1 MGRKSIKADKNIYFR
16 SREEAGLTR
25 AEASEAMVYVS
36 ESRIDKIENDR
47 TIVQPSD
54 VVAMASAYKKPSLC
68 NYYCTH
74 ECRIGQ
80 DTVAEIHPSNLAEL
94 SLGIFNSLNT
104 LNAQKDRLMEIAE
117 DGTIRD
123 DEAEDFIKI
132 QENLNKISI
141 TIESL
146 KLWISQ
152 AVADGKIKPLN

>member
-1 MGRKSIKADKNIYFR
+1 MGRRSTKTNKNIYFR

-25 AEASEAMVYVS
+25 AEASEAMGYVS
-36 ESRIDKIENDR
+36 ESRIDKIENER
-47 TIVQPSD
+47 TTVQPED
-54 VVAMASAYKKPSLC
+54 VVAMAEAYKKPSLC

-80 DTVAEIHPSNLAEL
+80 DTVAEVHPSSLAEL
-94 SLGIFNSLNT
+94 SLGIFNSLNA
-104 LNAQKDRLMEIAE
+104 LDAQKTRLMEIAE

-123 DEAEDFIKI
+123 DEAEDFAAI
-132 QENLNKISI
+132 QENLNKISN

-152 AVADGKIKPLN
+152 AVADGKIKPL

>member
-1 MGRKSIKADKNIYFR
+1 MKW
-16 SREEAGLTR
+16 SRAK
-25 AEASEAMVYVS
+25 ASEMLECIS
-36 ESRIDKIENDR
+36 ESQIEKYEDEKTVPR
-47 TIVQPSD
+47 PED
-54 VVAMASAYKKPSLC
+54 VVRMSEVYKKPDLC

-94 SLGIFNSLNT
+94 SLGIFNSLNA

>member
-1 MGRKSIKADKNIYFR
+1 MEKKTKDIESNVYYQARKRN
-16 SREEAGLTR
+16 GLTR
-25 AEASEAMVYVS
+25 EKASELMDTIS
-36 ESRIDKIENDR
+36 ESRLERIEYGTAN
-47 TIVQPSD
+47 TLPED
-54 VVAMASAYKKPSLC
+54 VVEMAAAYNQPSLC
-68 NYYCTH
+68 NYYCSH

-94 SLGIFNSLNT
+94 SLGIFNSLNA

>member
-1 MGRKSIKADKNIYFR
+1 MGRRSIKENKNIYFT
-16 SREEAGLTR
+16 SREDAGLTR
-25 AEASEAMVYVS
+25 AQASEAMEYVS

-54 VVAMASAYKKPSLC
+54 VVAMAKAYKKPSLC

-80 DTVAEIHPSNLAEL
+80 DTVAEIKPSSLAEL
-94 SLGIFNSLNT
+94 SLGILNSLSA

-117 DGTIRD
+117 DGTIQE
-123 DEAEDFIKI
+123 DERQDFCAI
-132 QENLNKISI
+132 QENLNKISA

-146 KLWISQ
+146 KLWVNQ
-152 AVADGKIKPLN
+152 AVADGTILPLE

>member
-1 MGRKSIKADKNIYFR
+1 
-16 SREEAGLTR
+16 
-25 AEASEAMVYVS
+25 
-36 ESRIDKIENDR
+36 
-47 TIVQPSD
+47 
-54 VVAMASAYKKPSLC
+54 
-68 NYYCTH
+68 
-74 ECRIGQ
+74 
-80 DTVAEIHPSNLAEL
+80 
-94 SLGIFNSLNT
+94 
-104 LNAQKDRLMEIAE
+104 MEIAE

>member
-1 MGRKSIKADKNIYFR
+1 MGRASIKPNKNIYQT
-16 SREEAGLTR
+16 SREDMKWSR
-25 AEASEAMVYVS
+25 AKASEMLECIS
-36 ESRIDKIENDR
+36 ESQIEKYEDEKTVPR
-47 TIVQPSD
+47 PED
-54 VVAMASAYKKPSLC
+54 VVRMSEVYKKPDLC

-94 SLGIFNSLNT
+94 SLGIFNSLNA